1 MLESPK
7 AQAVYRALQSSSGFH
22 STAGD
27 KATSAISKSADLQG
41 QLGELAKLPEEGI
54 PPGGGLPVI
63 VPKELR
69 AAAAKLDKY
78 STMMGG
84 ANTVSEGLN
93 SAIGQRMDNVTGNM
107 ARMNAAASVA
117 QKMNDVPDGC
127 GPLGAA
133 FSVLTSEGRTD
144 LLNSLMASLD
154 GPLSELGAIFEEALG
169 LNTASLPGPLKA
181 ALDAAMG
188 ACYAI
193 MVKIDKAT
201 EAIKEFVGEAQAMW
215 NKLDAIFTEAIQSSI
230 LMSVINNQ
238 CMMAVSDAVCPPEV
252 SDVLNNFQ

>member
-27 KATSAISKSADLQG
+27 KAASAISKSTDLYG
-41 QLGELAKLPEEGI
+41 QFDELTKLPKDGV

-63 VPKELR
+63 VPKEIR
-69 AAAAKLDKY
+69 AAAVKLDEYK
-78 STMMGG
+78 TMMGG
-84 ANTVSEGLN
+84 ATTVSEGLSN
-93 SAIGQRMDNVTGNM
+93 AIGQRMDNVTGNM
-107 ARMNAAASVA
+107 ARMNAANSVA
-117 QKMNDVPDGC
+117 QSMGDVPSGC

-144 LLNSLMASLD
+144 LLNTLMASLD
-154 GPLSELGAIFEEALG
+154 GPIGELEDIFKEALG
-169 LNTASLPGPLKA
+169 LNSSSLPGPLKA
-181 ALDAAMG
+181 ALDAAMS
-188 ACYAI
+188 ACDSI
-193 MVKIDKAT
+193 MKQIDKAT
-201 EAIKEFVGEAQAMW
+201 EAIKQFVGEAQAMW

-230 LMSVINNQ
+230 LMSVINNP
-238 CMMAVSDAVCPPEV
+238 CMMAVADAVCPPEV